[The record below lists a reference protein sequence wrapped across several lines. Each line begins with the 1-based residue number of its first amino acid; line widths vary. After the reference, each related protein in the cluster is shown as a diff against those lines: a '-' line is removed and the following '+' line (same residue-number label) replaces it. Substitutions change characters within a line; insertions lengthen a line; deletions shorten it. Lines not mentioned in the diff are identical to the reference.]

1 LPKVI
6 FIFFLRLHYYLSNL
20 NSYRW
25 PNEGASYNQAISEC
39 SSKNPSATLL
49 RVNQI
54 KYLEVDHAKSTSS
67 VPIFRVNAQKGL

>member
-1 LPKVI
+1 MEI
-6 FIFFLRLHYYLSNL
+6 FNYSNQNNL
-20 NSYRW
+20 FRW
-25 PNEGASYNQAISEC
+25 PNKGVSYNQAISEC

-54 KYLEVDHAKSTSS
+54 KNLDVDHAKSTSN